1 MSRLIPWLLISLVLL
16 GAATG
21 TALGVVQKSTS
32 ASPSQWVT
40 DVLAATEKAG
50 SAHFSYSHVTSSP
63 NPDLRGT
70 LSGHG
75 VVNFATGDVRVTEI
89 DHDITFTSMGNQPLH
104 PAHSMT
110 TEDAIVMGGTV
121 YQANPISGL
130 AFPEKYSVLA
140 FPALPRSQR
149 GLSLALNAAV
159 ALDALHETYAVASLT
174 DLGPAEVDGVATTKY
189 EVGYAPLHVCAP
201 HQAPQ
206 TLTQHP
212 SIVWIDSAG
221 RLVQVRSTL
230 YFSGRLPHG
239 GLASFPQ
246 GPVTTVATLT
256 FSEFGKPVHVAAPP
270 PSAILP
276 EDGTSTGFAVA
287 RSDTCRS

>member
-1 MSRLIPWLLISLVLL
+1 M
-16 GAATG
+16 
-21 TALGVVQKSTS
+21 
-32 ASPSQWVT
+32 
-40 DVLAATEKAG
+40 LAATEKAG
-50 SAHFSYSHVTSSP
+50 SARFFYTHVTSSP

-75 VVNFATGDVRVTEI
+75 VVNFANGDVRVTEI
-89 DHDITFTSMGNQPLH
+89 DHDITFTSTGNQPLH
-104 PAHSMT
+104 PAPSTT
-110 TEDAIVMGGTV
+110 TEDAIVVGGTV
-121 YQANPISGL
+121 YQANPIPGL
-130 AFPEKYSVLA
+130 AFTEKYSVLA
-140 FPALPRSQR
+140 FPALARSQR

-212 SIVWIDSAG
+212 SSVWIDSAG

-239 GLASFPQ
+239 RKLPAALAGFPQ

-276 EDGTSTGFAVA
+276 EDGTSTGFAIA